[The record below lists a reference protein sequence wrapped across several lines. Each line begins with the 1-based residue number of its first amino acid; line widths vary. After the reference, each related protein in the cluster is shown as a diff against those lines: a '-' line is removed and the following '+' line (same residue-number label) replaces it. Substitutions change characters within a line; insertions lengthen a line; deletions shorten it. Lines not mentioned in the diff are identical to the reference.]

1 MMAPTTMMHSLL
13 QRLRTTTFRRQ
24 LSVLVTVGV
33 LALALLSSLAMSW
46 QSSRDIEANRRQ
58 QGQRP
63 QGDLSMCT
71 DDVNL
76 HGLTLPKGRGRG
88 RWRGSVPRRR
98 GSVRSER
105 MARRTSGDSSKRG
118 GSLSAPKG

>member
-33 LALALLSSLAMSW
+33 LALAVLSSLAMSW

-58 QGQRP
+58 QGQ
-63 QGDLSMCT
+63 
-71 DDVNL
+71 
-76 HGLTLPKGRGRG
+76 
-88 RWRGSVPRRR
+88 
-98 GSVRSER
+98 
-105 MARRTSGDSSKRG
+105 
-118 GSLSAPKG
+118 